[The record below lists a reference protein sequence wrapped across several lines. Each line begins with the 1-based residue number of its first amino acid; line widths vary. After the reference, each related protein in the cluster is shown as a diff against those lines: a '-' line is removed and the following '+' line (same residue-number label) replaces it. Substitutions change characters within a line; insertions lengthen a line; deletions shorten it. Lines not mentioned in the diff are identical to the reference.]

1 MIGRGS
7 LNFLHIDR
15 IKSEP
20 IKIPKIRILLVE
32 ISMAGLKFTG
42 RKASLLSNVLKPEFE
57 YCQSLAI
64 NQRQTKKETMAKIF
78 VSSVINAPIEG
89 IWVKTRDFNALPSWH
104 PEVEE
109 SHIENKEP
117 SDKVGCIRNFRLKD
131 GSKIREK
138 LLALTDIENL
148 CTYSILESPMEVE
161 NYVATM
167 RFLPITDGN
176 QTYAEWTA
184 EFNCPPR
191 EEEGLIE
198 LISGAVFQG
207 GFDALKQSFAV

>member
-1 MIGRGS
+1 MANKPHLVVIRDKDFRTSDTLLESIAGPDRQGLTRVEDVPEAYLFVDTAVVNHIFQIAGS
-7 LNFLHIDR
+7 QDANAFLWFVG
-15 IKSEP
+15 
-20 IKIPKIRILLVE
+20 IKIKIRSE
-32 ISMAGLKFTG
+32 HHRT
-42 RKASLLSNVLKPEFE
+42 
-57 YCQSLAI
+57 
-64 NQRQTKKETMAKIF
+64 
-78 VSSVINAPIEG
+78 
-89 IWVKTRDFNALPSWH
+89 WVKTRDFNALPSWH